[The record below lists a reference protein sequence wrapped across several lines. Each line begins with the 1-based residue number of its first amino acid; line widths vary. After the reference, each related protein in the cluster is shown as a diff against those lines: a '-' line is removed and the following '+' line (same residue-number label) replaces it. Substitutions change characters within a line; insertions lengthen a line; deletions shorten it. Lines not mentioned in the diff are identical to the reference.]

1 MVDGAML
8 RMGRA
13 SISAPICLADGHS
26 ADPRARACLGTSG
39 SLLLA
44 PSGYL
49 ASSGLQVPV
58 QTRLWE
64 AVVRWHLG
72 WSLAHSAALL
82 SASHVLC
89 PALQL
94 AVGDEQT
101 PTSSICLY
109 HLRTRVTLPDHPG
122 HPVVSAYPRGAGG
135 EAETWAVSRVSPGEQ
150 RQSPTTPGIS
160 PAPTI
165 LLTFS
170 GLDEERNGTQFPT
183 TWILSSPS
191 FWPFLD
197 HQHVDCLLAFHLLPG
212 YHLLPSLLP

>member
-82 SASHVLC
+82 SASHILC

-109 HLRTRVTLPDHPG
+109 HLRTRVTLLDHPG
-122 HPVVSAYPRGAGG
+122 HQ
-135 EAETWAVSRVSPGEQ
+135 WFQ
-150 RQSPTTPGIS
+150 PTQGVLEGRLRLGLFPWSHLGNRER
-160 PAPTI
+160 APPHLVLV
-165 LLTFS
+165 LLLQFS
-170 GLDEERNGTQFPT
+170 
-183 TWILSSPS
+183 
-191 FWPFLD
+191 
-197 HQHVDCLLAFHLLPG
+197 
-212 YHLLPSLLP
+212 